1 MTDAQW
7 PDEAFVFNLH
17 LICGGYAY
25 FSTITH
31 GLKGKDKHG
40 RDIRT
45 PAPVTASYG
54 AELLSSLRLEPFY
67 IEESSGY
74 NHWLFR
80 RRWAFV
86 HHEFANEEMKSWLST
101 RTCTCDS
108 LGSFTDSKLAAQ
120 FAMKDRTAKSRPI
133 VLKRDGC
140 RCLACGKW
148 SEFDRDITM
157 GHVTARSHGGET
169 TSRNLVPLCNLC
181 NQKLGTQFV
190 PRLYELAGIPHF
202 FDPAFVKDGVT
213 ADALTLS
220 TQLTTNMMHTRCDL
234 P

>member
-1 MTDAQW
+1 MADAQW
-7 PDEAFVFNLH
+7 PVEAFVFNLH

-31 GLKGKDKHG
+31 GLKGMDKHG

-45 PAPVTASYG
+45 PSPFILSHS
-54 AELLSSLRLEPFY
+54 AELLDSLGLQPFY
-67 IEESSGY
+67 IEDSSGY

-80 RRWAFV
+80 RGWAFV
-86 HHEFANEEMKSWLST
+86 HQEFASEEMTNWLVDRRCLS
-101 RTCTCDS
+101 DS
-108 LGSFTDSKLAAQ
+108 LGSFTDMTIAAP
-120 FAMKDRTAKSRPI
+120 FALNDHTSRSRSV

-181 NQKLGTQFV
+181 NQKLGTQLV
-190 PRLYELAGIPHF
+190 PRLYELANIPHF

-213 ADALTLS
+213 ADSLILS
-220 TQLTTNMMHTRCDL
+220 TQLTTNLMHTRCDL